1 MNQTKSWIA
10 SRPAVIGLAFLLG
23 VVGLSVAHEK
33 MSTNNPPAS
42 LKLANAN
49 EGPSRNS
56 YAPVLKSV
64 LPAVV
69 NISSSKVVRGQ
80 SESSEEMMP
89 FFRQFFGGGDGE
101 GNFALPQPRDHREKS
116 LGSGVIISP
125 EGYLLTNNHVVD
137 GATDVRVTLSDKR
150 EFQGRVVGTD
160 PKTDIAVL
168 KIEASNLFPITIGDS
183 AKAEVGDTVL
193 AIGDPFG
200 VGETVTKGIISA
212 TGRGNLG
219 IEDYEDFIQ
228 TDAPINPGNSG
239 GALINDRGEL
249 IGINTAIITHG
260 SGGNQG
266 IGFAVPSNLAR
277 TVMEEILKNGKVTR
291 AYLGIF
297 PQDVTPAIAKAFGEK
312 DPNGVLV
319 SDVSPNSPAE
329 AAGLQRGDI
338 ILEVNGKPMTDSNQ
352 LRMTISMMQPGSE
365 AKLKVVHG
373 GSQRELTIKLREL
386 PTEQAENN
394 NQTDDRQRASAG
406 IDVANL
412 TPDLAQQLSLPAT
425 TTGVVVKRVNP
436 SSPLADSGLR
446 EGDVVQEVNHQPV
459 KNVSDFYNAMHKDAT
474 NPLLL
479 VNRGGR
485 TLFITA

>member
-1 MNQTKSWIA
+1 MNRTKSWIT
-10 SRPAVIGLAFLLG
+10 SRPMIGLAFFVG
-23 VVGLSVAHEK
+23 AVGLGVAHEK
-33 MSTNNPPAS
+33 MSVNNPPAS
-42 LKLANAN
+42 LKLADAN

-64 LPAVV
+64 LPTVV
-69 NISSSKVVRGQ
+69 NISSSKVVRAQ
-80 SESSEEMMP
+80 SGSSEEMMP
-89 FFRQFFGGGDGE
+89 FFRQFFGGEDG
-101 GNFALPQPRDHREKS
+101 GGHFALPQPRDHREKS
-116 LGSGVIISP
+116 LGSGVVVSP
-125 EGYLLTNNHVVD
+125 EGYIVTNNHVVD
-137 GATDVRVTLSDKR
+137 GATDVRVTLCDKR

-168 KIEASNLFPITIGDS
+168 KIEAGNLLPITIGDS

-193 AIGDPFG
+193 AIGDPYG
-200 VGETVTKGIISA
+200 VGETVTKGIVSA

-277 TVMEEILKNGKVTR
+277 TIMEEILKNGKVTR

-312 DPNGVLV
+312 DPSGVLV
-319 SDVSPNSPAE
+319 GDVSPDSPAQ

-352 LRMTISMMQPGSE
+352 LRMTISMMQPGAE
-365 AKLKVVHG
+365 AQLKVVHN
-373 GSQRELTIKLREL
+373 GSQRELTIKLHEL

-394 NQTDDRQRASAG
+394 NQTGDQQAAAG
-406 IDVANL
+406 IEVANL
-412 TPDLAQQLSLPAT
+412 TPDVAKQLDLPPT

-459 KNVSDFYNAMHKDAT
+459 KNASEFYNAMHKDAT

-485 TLFITA
+485 TLFITS

>member
-1 MNQTKSWIA
+1 MNRTKSWIP
-10 SRPAVIGLAFLLG
+10 SRSAVVGLAFFVG
-23 VVGLSVAHEK
+23 TVGLGVAHEK
-33 MSTNNPPAS
+33 MSVHNPPAS
-42 LKLANAN
+42 LKLADAN

-69 NISSSKVVRGQ
+69 NISSSKVVRAP
-80 SESSEEMMP
+80 SESPDGMMP
-89 FFRQFFGGGDGE
+89 FFRQFFGGEDGDGS
-101 GNFALPQPRDHREKS
+101 FALPQPRDHREKS
-116 LGSGVIISP
+116 LGSGVVVSP
-125 EGYLLTNNHVVD
+125 EGYILTNNHVVD

-168 KIEASNLFPITIGDS
+168 RIAASNLSPITIGDS
-183 AKAEVGDTVL
+183 SKAEVGDTVL

-200 VGETVTKGIISA
+200 VGETVTKGIVSA

-277 TVMEEILKNGKVTR
+277 TDLEEILKNGKVTR
-291 AYLGIF
+291 AYLGIY

-312 DPNGVLV
+312 YPRGVLV
-319 SDVSPNSPAE
+319 SDVSPNSPAQ
-329 AAGLQRGDI
+329 AAGLRRGDI
-338 ILEVNGKPMTDSNQ
+338 ILEVDGKPMTDSNQ
-352 LRMTISMMQPGSE
+352 LRMTISMMPPGSA
-365 AKLKVVHG
+365 AKLKIVHD

-386 PTEQAENN
+386 PTEQAEINN
-394 NQTDDRQRASAG
+394 ETDDQPQASAG
-406 IDVANL
+406 IEVANL
-412 TPDLAQQLSLPAT
+412 TPEIAQQLNLAAT
-425 TTGVVVKRVNP
+425 TTGVVVKHVNP

-446 EGDVVQEVNHQPV
+446 EGDVIQEVNHQPV
-459 KNVSDFYNAMHKDAT
+459 KNVSDFYKAMYKDAT